1 MIIMLKEILVLKISQ
16 SWRKGMTPNE
26 LYNATRRS
34 WKLSANRIANIDLVL
49 CVAEKEV
56 REAYTVDQW
65 ILSEDEGRK
74 EFIGH
79 VASQEVRELWV
90 GIDSSEIEAPYGVAR
105 YIAS

>member
-1 MIIMLKEILVLKISQ
+1 MIIMMKEILVLKISR

-34 WKLSANRIANIDLVL
+34 WKLSANRIASIDLVL

-90 GIDSSEIEAPYGVAR
+90 GIDSSEIEPPYGVAR
-105 YIAS
+105 YIVS